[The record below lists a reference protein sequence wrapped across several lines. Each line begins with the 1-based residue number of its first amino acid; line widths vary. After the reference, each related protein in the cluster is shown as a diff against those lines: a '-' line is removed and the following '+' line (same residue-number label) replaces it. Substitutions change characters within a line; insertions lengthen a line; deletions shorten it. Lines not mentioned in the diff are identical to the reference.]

1 MGEARG
7 SPLLDLYPHRGVWFV
22 RGEGAYLFSRDG
34 TRYLDLMTNYGA
46 SLFGHGH
53 PVIVKALTEQLGA
66 LASLHGGFGSEVRS
80 RASLALI
87 ERLPLPG
94 AALCWSSSGTEAI
107 EAAIKFAV
115 AATGRSGLVA
125 LTGGFHGKT
134 LGALALT
141 HAGKY
146 RQTFERL
153 LLPVTHAEHGSVAA
167 AEAAIG
173 DETAAVIVEP
183 IQGES
188 GVVPAPVGYLRELRA
203 LCTARKVLLIADEI
217 QTGCGRTGAFT
228 MCEREGVAPDI
239 LCLGKGLAGGIPVGV
254 TAVGRDIAARL
265 ARGLHTSTFG
275 GNPLAAAG
283 VLATLSLLTPEL
295 LTAVE
300 RSGARFASA
309 LSALSHPAIAEV
321 RGLGLMI
328 GVALR
333 IPRDKVLKALQEERV
348 LAIPAGND
356 TIRFLP
362 PLTVDEHQLATAAT
376 ALQRA
381 VIAASSGDWS
391 PRPSD
396 PWPT

>member
-1 MGEARG
+1 LADARG
-7 SPLLDLYPHRGVWFV
+7 GPLLDLYPHRGVSFV

-34 TRYLDLMTNYGA
+34 ARYLDLMTNYGA
-46 SLFGHGH
+46 SLFGHCH

-80 RASLALI
+80 RASVALI
-87 ERLPLPG
+87 ERLALPG
-94 AALCWSSSGTEAI
+94 AALCWCSSGTEAI
-107 EAAIKFAV
+107 EAAVKFAV
-115 AATGRSGLVA
+115 AATGRSGFVA

-146 RQTFERL
+146 RQSFERL

-167 AEAAIG
+167 AEAAI
-173 DETAAVIVEP
+173 DDQTAALIVEP

-188 GVVPAPVGYLRELRA
+188 GVIPAPAGYLRELRA

-228 MCEREGVAPDI
+228 MCEREGVAPDM

-254 TAVGRDIAARL
+254 TAVTGDLAERL
-265 ARGLHTSTFG
+265 ARGVHTSTFG

-295 LTAVE
+295 LLAVAQ
-300 RSGARFASA
+300 SGARFRAA
-309 LSALSHPAIAEV
+309 LAALTHPAIAEV
-321 RGLGLMI
+321 RGSGLMI

-333 IPRDKVLKALQEERV
+333 IPRDKVLKALQDERV
-348 LAIPAGND
+348 LAIPAGSD

-362 PLTVDEHQLATAAT
+362 PLTVEEHQLAPAA
-376 ALQRA
+376 AAFQRA
-381 VIAASSGDWS
+381 VNRAS
-391 PRPSD
+391 
-396 PWPT
+396 